1 MAEEGGAPT
10 GAPPGDGEAE
20 QRTQGAPTDAAPASQ
35 ASGASPP
42 PPAAEG
48 DDEGLAALPPDHP
61 LLRRAQEALHRQLA
75 EQKLRLQ
82 EELRERKKALKV
94 GAGGWWVLHMLG
106 MAVATPAPPSPALPP
121 PLSSPHTTPLQD
133 AKQRREDVGVELYG
147 FQQQLAKLQLALER
161 AGDAHTAA
169 AAQRAEADGQ
179 LAALRAEVAA
189 AEAAAVAEEARAEE
203 LQSQL
208 DGLAATLLAVQ
219 RHNEAAAGEL
229 AVAKR
234 QAYATEGAVTAAEA
248 AKAQQDFLID
258 GMQQQLRRLGR
269 AAALQAE
276 ALEAQRR
283 EAAAAR
289 EYLAAALAGM
299 EGVAYEK
306 KQLLGQ
312 WRSALR
318 AMGQRDT
325 ALEVRQRLWFPA
337 LIGGAAVV
345 SIRSVRAMVH
355 MADFAQAIC
364 TASPLSSPRSGCDNM
379 LSPFSPGYFLCRA
392 CKRRCASRRSSRRP
406 W

>member
-1 MAEEGGAPT
+1 MAEEGGAAP
-10 GAPPGDGEAE
+10 GAPPPVVEGE
-20 QRTQGAPTDAAPASQ
+20 QRPQGALPDAAPAPQ
-35 ASGASPP
+35 ASAAVRAA
-42 PPAAEG
+42 AAEG
-48 DDEGLAALPPDHP
+48 DGQAGGDGGELAALPPDHP

-75 EQKLRLQ
+75 DQKLRLQ

-94 GAGGWWVLHMLG
+94 GAAGAGCCSCWAA
-106 MAVATPAPPSPALPP
+106 AVVFSPCHPTASPPHHSNTPTLP
-121 PLSSPHTTPLQD
+121 LLQD

-169 AAQRAEADGQ
+169 AAQRAAADGQ
-179 LAALRAEVAA
+179 LTALQAEVAA
-189 AEAAAVAEEARAEE
+189 TEAAAAAEEARAEE
-203 LQSQL
+203 LQEQL

-229 AVAKR
+229 AMAKR
-234 QAYATEGAVTAAEA
+234 QAYATEGMVAAAEA

-258 GMQQQLRRLGR
+258 GMQAQLRRLGR

-299 EGVAYEK
+299 EGVVYEK

-312 WRSALR
+312 WKGALR
-318 AMGQRDT
+318 AMGQRDA
-325 ALEVRQRLWFPA
+325 ALEVSRVATHAHGQCWLGRGWPA
-337 LIGGAAVV
+337 L
-345 SIRSVRAMVH
+345 
-355 MADFAQAIC
+355 
-364 TASPLSSPRSGCDNM
+364 PR
-379 LSPFSPGYFLCRA
+379 LFVL
-392 CKRRCASRRSSRRP
+392 
-406 W
+406 